1 MKTNMKESVPC
12 DRQALSQAI
21 NKGKLS
27 GPAKRIGQ
35 YMVDMIGYEY
45 SIMIFQLKKAL
56 DMPVE
61 IIEDSLDELIAFGF
75 VRQQAR
81 IEPRRTY
88 ILDKAFLEAKENV
101 ATEFAHKD
109 EIADPKRPR
118 LQLILGGKK

>member
-1 MKTNMKESVPC
+1 MKTNMKETVPC
-12 DRQALSQAI
+12 DRQALSQALK
-21 NKGKLS
+21 KGKLS

-56 DMPVE
+56 DMPME

-81 IEPRRTY
+81 LEMRRTY
-88 ILDKAFLEAKENV
+88 ILDKAFLDIQESIASEKERTQDGV
-101 ATEFAHKD
+101 ES
-109 EIADPKRPR
+109 KRPH